1 MTLLALASYH
11 SYEITKRRLQ
21 DREAELKTIQSSAL
35 EFREKT
41 SQAFLEQKSLK
52 LRIESLE
59 RSLAHANEELSSGRQ
74 EAERL
79 ENELAQLR
87 SEYEVTKQSLTE
99 AYKRLRENP

>member
-1 MTLLALASYH
+1 MTLLALVSYH

-21 DREAELKTIQSSAL
+21 DREAELKSIQSSAL

-59 RSLAHANEELSSGRQ
+59 RSLANANEQLNSGRE

-79 ENELAQLR
+79 KNELAQLR

>member
-1 MTLLALASYH
+1 
-11 SYEITKRRLQ
+11 
-21 DREAELKTIQSSAL
+21 
-35 EFREKT
+35 
-41 SQAFLEQKSLK
+41 LK

-59 RSLAHANEELSSGRQ
+59 RSLANANEQLNSGRE

-79 ENELAQLR
+79 KNELAQLR